1 MLLKNQRESSLDE
14 IKHHLNKTISGD
26 VLTDPISR
34 SLYSTDASIYQIQPL
49 IIVFPKSEE
58 DLIAIIETAYKY
70 KLPVLPR
77 GAGTSLAGQ
86 TTCEGIIIDFSK
98 YMHKLIEIN
107 AEEKWV
113 SVQPGIVLDELN
125 QLIYN
130 SGLMFAPDPST
141 SNRSNVGGALGNN
154 SCGAHSLVWGKT
166 VDNVQDISGVL
177 SNGDQIHFTNTSK
190 SSLVEKTNKNT
201 LESSIYKT
209 LKKIPENY
217 EKDILENFPDIQR
230 RVSGY
235 NLDELI
241 HKSQVDFARFVI
253 GSEGTLFSISEAK
266 LKLVERP
273 KHKAL
278 TLIFFKQLSEAM
290 EATKVVLET
299 MPSAIEVID
308 DMILNNART
317 NLQYSRLVNSFIDG
331 NPKAMLI
338 VEVMGDSQAEI
349 KSKLEILEK
358 SCNKNKL
365 GYSQK
370 ILTSLKDQKN
380 VWDVRKAGLGL
391 MMNVPGDMKPLPF
404 VEDTAVAPEVLPQ
417 YVDEFTKILKQYNTT
432 AGYYG
437 HAGEGCLHIRPVLNL
452 KEKSDIQRME
462 SIAEEI
468 SDLVIKYGG
477 SLSGEHGDGLVR
489 GIYLEKLFGKNI
501 CSAFREVKN
510 AFDPKGIMNP
520 GKIVNSPKI
529 TDNLKQEIIR
539 SPYFQPQLHYS
550 KEKSFEQALEMCNG
564 QAACRKLTGGMC
576 PSYIATR
583 NEEDSTRGRAN
594 ALKAFISSNKNF
606 DDYTAQRTFEVLDLC
621 LECKS
626 CKSECPSN
634 VDMTKLKYEFLQ
646 AYYKEN
652 KIPLRNYLLG
662 KLPTLNKVGSIFAPL
677 SNWIIQSSLLK
688 FFMDKFLGITKNR
701 SLPPFSNQ
709 TFTQW
714 FKFNEQFINDPK
726 NQKSVIIFPDT
737 FTNFNYPHLG
747 KATVRIMQKLNYNV
761 IVPPVKCCGRPMLSS
776 GFINSAKQNAKY
788 NIDILYP
795 LVQQGIKIV
804 GIEPSCLL
812 SFRDDYISLLGKRPE
827 VEAIA
832 KSTFLIEEFLEYS
845 SKYDK
850 TKLNFKTTDL
860 DILFHG
866 HCHQKAIVGTETAM
880 NTLESIPGC
889 NSSNLETGCCGMA
902 GSFGYHKEHYELSM
916 QIGQKSLFSTLKDQR
931 KDSIIVT
938 EGVSCRQQIQ
948 HAMNVNAKHL
958 VEIIADSLD

>member
-1 MLLKNQRESSLDE
+1 MLSQTQRQSSLEE
-14 IKHHLNKTISGD
+14 IKNHLSKVISGD
-26 VLTDPISR
+26 VLTDPISKA
-34 SLYSTDASIYQIQPL
+34 LYSTDASIYQIEPL

-107 AEEKWV
+107 TEEKWV

-125 QLIYN
+125 QIIYN
-130 SGLMFAPDPST
+130 TGLMFAPDPST
-141 SNRSNVGGALGNN
+141 SNRSSVGGALGNN

-177 SNGDQIHFTNTSK
+177 SNGDKIKFTSTNQSTI
-190 SSLVEKTNKNT
+190 VGKTNQNT

-209 LKKIPENY
+209 LDTIPQNY
-217 EKDILENFPDIQR
+217 EKEIIKKFPKIQR

-241 HKSQVDFARFVI
+241 HKPQIDFAKFVV

-278 TLIFFKQLSEAM
+278 TLIFFEKLTQALES
-290 EATKVVLET
+290 TVVVLET
-299 MPSAIEVID
+299 MPSAIEIID
-308 DMILNNART
+308 DMILNNARS
-317 NLQYSRLVNSFIDG
+317 NLQYSRLVKGFIDG
-331 NPKAMLI
+331 NPEAMLI
-338 VEVMGDSQAEI
+338 VEVMGDSKSEI

-358 SCNKNKL
+358 KCNKNKL
-365 GYSQK
+365 GYSRK
-370 ILTSLKDQKN
+370 IIISSEDQKN

-404 VEDTAVAPEVLPQ
+404 VEDTAVPPEVLPK
-417 YVDEFTKILKQYNTT
+417 YVNEFTKILKQHNTT

-437 HAGEGCLHIRPVLNL
+437 HAGEGCLHIRPLLNL
-452 KEKSDIQRME
+452 KEKSDIKRME

-468 SDLVIKYGG
+468 SDLVIKFGG
-477 SLSGEHGDGLVR
+477 SLSGEHGDGLSR

-501 CSAFREVKN
+501 CSAFIEVKN

-520 GKIVNSPKI
+520 GKIVNSPEI
-529 TDNLKQEIIR
+529 TDNLKQEIVR
-539 SPYFQPQLHYS
+539 SPYFKPQFHYT
-550 KEKSFEQALEMCNG
+550 KEKTFEQALEMCNG

-594 ALKAFISSNKNF
+594 ALKAFISSNKNL
-606 DDYTAQRTFEVLDLC
+606 DDYTAHRTFEILDLC

-626 CKSECPSN
+626 CKTECPSN

-646 AYYKEN
+646 AYYKKN

-662 KLPTLNKVGSIFAPL
+662 NLPTLNKVGSIFAPL
-677 SNWIIQSSLLK
+677 SNWIIQSSLIK
-688 FFMDKFLGITKNR
+688 IFMDKYLGITKNR

-714 FKFNEQFINDPK
+714 FNFNEQFINNPE

-747 KATVRIMQKLNYNV
+747 KATVRIMQKLKYNI
-761 IVPPVKCCGRPMLSS
+761 IVPSLKCCGRPMLSS
-776 GFINSAKQNAKY
+776 GLIDAAKQNAKY

-795 LVQQGIKIV
+795 LVQRGIKIV

-812 SFRDDYISLLGKRPE
+812 SFRDDYISILGERPE
-827 VEAIA
+827 VEAVA

-845 SKYDK
+845 STHDK
-850 TKLNFKTTDL
+850 TKLNFRTTSTDV
-860 DILFHG
+860 LFHG
-866 HCHQKAIVGTETAM
+866 HCHQKAIVGTTSAM
-880 NTLESIPGC
+880 NVLKSIPGI
-889 NSSNLETGCCGMA
+889 NPSNLETGCCGMA

-916 QIGQKSLFSTLKDQR
+916 QIGQKSLFSILKDQK
-931 KDSIIVT
+931 KDSTIIT

-948 HAMNVNAKHL
+948 HGLNVKAKHL

>member
-1 MLLKNQRESSLDE
+1 MLSQNQKQSYLEE
-14 IKHHLNKTISGD
+14 IKNHLSKAISGD
-26 VLTDPISR
+26 ILTDPISKA
-34 SLYSTDASIYQIQPL
+34 LYSTDASIYQIEPL

-58 DLIAIIETAYKY
+58 DLIAVIETAYKY

-98 YMHKLIEIN
+98 YMYKLIEIN
-107 AEEKWV
+107 TEEKWV
-113 SVQPGIVLDELN
+113 TVQPGIVLDELN
-125 QLIYN
+125 QIIYN
-130 SGLMFAPDPST
+130 TGLMFAPDPST

-166 VDNVQDISGVL
+166 VDNVRDISGVL
-177 SNGDQIHFTNTSK
+177 SNGDKIKFTSTNQSTI
-190 SSLVEKTNKNT
+190 VEKTNQNT

-209 LKKIPENY
+209 LDTIPQNY
-217 EKDILENFPDIQR
+217 EKEIIKKFPKIQR

-241 HKSQVDFARFVI
+241 HKPQIDFARFVV

-278 TLIFFKQLSEAM
+278 TLIFFEKLSQAM
-290 EATKVVLET
+290 EATIVVLET
-299 MPSAIEVID
+299 LPSAIEVID
-308 DMILNNART
+308 DMILNNARS

-331 NPKAMLI
+331 NPEAMLI
-338 VEVMGDSQAEI
+338 VEVMGNSESEI
-349 KSKLEILEK
+349 KSKLEILDTK
-358 SCNKNKL
+358 CNKNKL
-365 GYSQK
+365 GYSRK
-370 ILTSLKDQKN
+370 IITSSEDQKN

-404 VEDTAVAPEVLPQ
+404 VEDTAVPPEVLPQ
-417 YVDEFTKILKQYNTT
+417 YVNEFTNILKQHNTT

-437 HAGEGCLHIRPVLNL
+437 HAGEGCLHIRPILNL
-452 KEKSDIQRME
+452 KETSDIQRME

-468 SDLVIKYGG
+468 SDLVIKFGG

-489 GIYLEKLFGKNI
+489 GIYLEKLFGKDI
-501 CSAFREVKN
+501 CSAFSEVKN
-510 AFDPKGIMNP
+510 AFDPEGIMNP

-529 TDNLKQEIIR
+529 TDNLKKEIVR
-539 SPYFQPQLHYS
+539 SPYFEPQLHYT
-550 KEKSFEQALEMCNG
+550 KEKTFEQALEMCNG

-594 ALKAFISSNKNF
+594 ALKAFISSNKNL
-606 DDYTAQRTFEVLDLC
+606 DDYTAQRTLEVLDLC

-626 CKSECPSN
+626 CKTECPSN

-652 KIPLRNYLLG
+652 KIPLRNYLLA
-662 KLPTLNKVGSIFAPL
+662 KLPTLNKIGSIFAPL
-677 SNWIIQSSLLK
+677 SNWIIQSSLIK
-688 FFMDKFLGITKNR
+688 IFMDKYLGITKNR

-714 FKFNEQFINDPK
+714 FKFNKQFINNPE

-747 KATVRIMQKLNYNV
+747 KATVRIMQKLKYN
-761 IVPPVKCCGRPMLSS
+761 IIIPNLKCCGRPMLSS
-776 GFINSAKQNAKY
+776 GLINDAKQNAKY

-795 LVQQGIKIV
+795 LVQKGIKIV

-845 SKYDK
+845 STHDK
-850 TKLNFKTTDL
+850 TKLNFKTTDK
-860 DILFHG
+860 DVLFHG
-866 HCHQKAIVGTETAM
+866 HCHQKAIVGTKAAM
-880 NTLESIPGC
+880 NILESIPGC
-889 NSSNLETGCCGMA
+889 NPSNLETGCCGMA

-916 QIGQKSLFSTLKDQR
+916 QIGQKSLFSILKSQK
-931 KDSIIVT
+931 KDSAIIT

-948 HAMNVNAKHL
+948 HGLNIKAKHL
-958 VEIIADSLD
+958 VEIIADSLY

>member
-1 MLLKNQRESSLDE
+1 MLSQNQKQSYLEE
-14 IKHHLNKTISGD
+14 IKNHLSKAISGEI
-26 VLTDPISR
+26 LTDPISKA
-34 SLYSTDASIYQIQPL
+34 LYSTDASIYQIEPL

-58 DLIAIIETAYKY
+58 DLIAVIETAYKY

-98 YMHKLIEIN
+98 YMYKLIEIN
-107 AEEKWV
+107 TEEKWV
-113 SVQPGIVLDELN
+113 TVQPGIVLDELN
-125 QLIYN
+125 QIIYN
-130 SGLMFAPDPST
+130 TGLMFAPDPST

-166 VDNVQDISGVL
+166 VDNVRDISGVL
-177 SNGDQIHFTNTSK
+177 SNGDKIKFTSTNQSTI
-190 SSLVEKTNKNT
+190 VEKTNQNT

-209 LKKIPENY
+209 LDTIPQNY
-217 EKDILENFPDIQR
+217 EKEIIKKFPKIQR

-241 HKSQVDFARFVI
+241 HKPQIDFARFVV

-273 KHKAL
+273 KYKAL
-278 TLIFFKQLSEAM
+278 TLIFFEKLSQAM
-290 EATKVVLET
+290 EATIVVLET
-299 MPSAIEVID
+299 LPSAIEVID
-308 DMILNNART
+308 DMILNNARS

-331 NPKAMLI
+331 NPEAMLI
-338 VEVMGDSQAEI
+338 VEVMGNSESEI
-349 KSKLEILEK
+349 KSKLEILDTK
-358 SCNKNKL
+358 CNKNKL
-365 GYSQK
+365 GYSRK
-370 ILTSLKDQKN
+370 IITSSEDQKN

-404 VEDTAVAPEVLPQ
+404 VEDTAVPPEVLPQ
-417 YVDEFTKILKQYNTT
+417 YVNEFTNILKQHNTT

-437 HAGEGCLHIRPVLNL
+437 HAGEGCLHIRPILNL
-452 KEKSDIQRME
+452 KETSDIQRME

-468 SDLVIKYGG
+468 SDLVIKFGG

-489 GIYLEKLFGKNI
+489 GIYLEKLFGKDI
-501 CSAFREVKN
+501 CSAFSEVKN
-510 AFDPKGIMNP
+510 AFDPEGIMNP

-529 TDNLKQEIIR
+529 TDNLKKEIVR
-539 SPYFQPQLHYS
+539 SPYFEPQLHYT
-550 KEKSFEQALEMCNG
+550 KEKTFEQALEMCNG

-594 ALKAFISSNKNF
+594 ALKAFISSNKNL
-606 DDYTAQRTFEVLDLC
+606 DDYTAQRTLEVLDLC

-626 CKSECPSN
+626 CKTECPSN

-652 KIPLRNYLLG
+652 KIPLRNYLLA
-662 KLPTLNKVGSIFAPL
+662 KLPTLNKIGSIFAPL
-677 SNWIIQSSLLK
+677 SNWIIQSSLIK
-688 FFMDKFLGITKNR
+688 IFMDKYLGITKNR

-714 FKFNEQFINDPK
+714 FKFNKQFINNPE

-747 KATVRIMQKLNYNV
+747 KATVRIMQKLKYN
-761 IVPPVKCCGRPMLSS
+761 IIIPNLKCCGRPMLSS
-776 GFINSAKQNAKY
+776 GLINDAKQNAKY

-795 LVQQGIKIV
+795 LVQKGIKIV

-845 SKYDK
+845 STHDK
-850 TKLNFKTTDL
+850 TKLNFKTTDK
-860 DILFHG
+860 DVLFHG
-866 HCHQKAIVGTETAM
+866 HCHQKAIVGTKAAM
-880 NTLESIPGC
+880 NILESIPGC
-889 NSSNLETGCCGMA
+889 NPSNLETGCCGMA

-916 QIGQKSLFSTLKDQR
+916 QIGQKSLFSILKSQK
-931 KDSIIVT
+931 KDSAIIT

-948 HAMNVNAKHL
+948 HGLNIKAKHL
-958 VEIIADSLD
+958 VEIIADSLY